1 MVGIKSQAF
10 MLMAVLV
17 YFILLVILLRK
28 KTLNLK
34 YGLIW
39 IFSGIIMLILAI
51 FPEILNRFSEFVGIA
66 SPTNALFAVIIF
78 CLIMILMSLTA
89 IVSGLNNKVKNCH
102 SPLHCWRIIF
112 GKLKNGKVKPKKL
125 RKSQN
130 RSIF

>member
-89 IVSGLNNKVKNCH
+89 IVSGLNNKVK
-102 SPLHCWRIIF
+102 
-112 GKLKNGKVKPKKL
+112 KL
-125 RKSQN
+125 SQ
-130 RSIF
+130 SIALLENHIREIEKRQSQAKETAEIAK